1 MILEKK
7 KSIFQKLLKE
17 KILYIYEIF
26 FNIKQV
32 NNLIISIFSIFIFR
46 QILDQVSIRNELL
59 FNMFC
64 IIKVTNQYYKFHL
77 SFHKYNQYRYNNFL
91 STTWKYQVSS
101 EIDTQRQKFHR
112 DYKFICI
119 EGQKRAET
127 SREES
132 DVCTNKEELERNQV
146 NCETS

>member
-64 IIKVTNQYYKFHL
+64 IIKVTN
-77 SFHKYNQYRYNNFL
+77 
-91 STTWKYQVSS
+91 
-101 EIDTQRQKFHR
+101 
-112 DYKFICI
+112 
-119 EGQKRAET
+119 
-127 SREES
+127 
-132 DVCTNKEELERNQV
+132 
-146 NCETS
+146 